1 MDLISIIVPIYN
13 VEQYLNQCLQSVCS
27 QSYDN
32 LEIILVDDGSSDR
45 SPELCDEW
53 AEKDSRIYVI
63 HKQNGGLSDARNTG
77 ISCAKGKYIAFVDS
91 DDWIE
96 KDLYQKLW
104 SELQQNNAQIAACRI
119 VKVFEAT
126 LEEQKIYSEQKIF
139 TSKEAL
145 QTLLKG
151 RDFCAVAWNKLYR
164 RDVIGDIRFPVG
176 RLHEDEFF
184 TYRVIANASRL
195 VLVPEAKY
203 YYRQRAGSIM
213 DKWTIKHLDALDAFN
228 ERIHFLQ
235 VHYPDLYVMDK
246 FNFYLACV
254 YNGRELITST
264 EDDVATRQ
272 GLEKVLKY
280 SRMLSFSIGDFIKLG
295 IKKVI
300 FILRGRFLFWRLSRL
315 KN

>member
-1 MDLISIIVPIYN
+1 MDLISVIIPIYN
-13 VEQYLNQCLQSVCS
+13 VEQYLNQCLQSICM
-27 QSYDN
+27 QSYKN
-32 LEIILVDDGSSDR
+32 LEIILVDDGSSDHC
-45 SPELCDEW
+45 PEMCDEW
-53 AEKDSRIYVI
+53 AEKDSRIHVI
-63 HKQNGGLSDARNTG
+63 HKKNGGLSEARNVG
-77 ISCAKGKYIAFVDS
+77 ISCAKGEYIAFVDS
-91 DDWIE
+91 DDWVE

-104 SELQQNNAQIAACRI
+104 NELHKNNAQIAACRI

-126 LEEQKIYSEQKIF
+126 SEEQKIYSEQKIF

-151 RDFCAVAWNKLYR
+151 QDFCAVAWNKLYR
-164 RDVIGDIRFPVG
+164 RDIIGNIRFPVG

-195 VLVPEAKY
+195 VLVPEAQY

-272 GLEKVLKY
+272 GMEKVLKY
-280 SRMLSFSIGDFIKLG
+280 SRMLSFSMGDFIKLG

>member
-13 VEQYLNQCLQSVCS
+13 VEQYLNQCLQSICS

-53 AEKDSRIYVI
+53 AERDSRIQVI

-77 ISCAKGKYIAFVDS
+77 ISCAKGEYIAFVDS

-126 LEEQKIYSEQKIF
+126 SEEQKIYSEQKIF

-151 RDFCAVAWNKLYR
+151 QDFCAVAWNKLYR

-272 GLEKVLKY
+272 GMEKVLKY
-280 SRMLSFSIGDFIKLG
+280 SRMLSFSMGDFIKLG

>member
-45 SPELCDEW
+45 SSELCDEW
-53 AEKDSRIYVI
+53 AEKDSRIHVI

-77 ISCAKGKYIAFVDS
+77 ISCAKGEYIAFVDS

-96 KDLYQKLW
+96 KDMYQKLW
-104 SELQQNNAQIAACRI
+104 SELQQNNAQIAACKI

-126 LEEQKIYSEQKIF
+126 SEEQKIYSKQKIF

-151 RDFCAVAWNKLYR
+151 QDFCAVAWNKLYR

>member
-53 AEKDSRIYVI
+53 AEKDSRIHVI

-77 ISCAKGKYIAFVDS
+77 ISCAKGEYIAFVDS

-96 KDLYQKLW
+96 KDMYQKLW
-104 SELQQNNAQIAACRI
+104 SELQQNNAQIAACKI

-126 LEEQKIYSEQKIF
+126 SEEQKIYSKQKVF

-151 RDFCAVAWNKLYR
+151 QDFCAVAWNKLYR